1 METSENTS
9 GCQDW
14 EAEGEQRQLRA
25 GQLLSV
31 TLCRVLT

>member
-14 EAEGEQRQLRA
+14 EAEGGQRQLRA
-25 GQLLSV
+25 RQLLSV
-31 TLCRVLT
+31 TLCGVLT